1 VLVVDDD
8 DNAAV
13 LARVLLASDDRV
25 EMVGRAR
32 HGREALTMA
41 AAVQPD
47 VIIMDLHM
55 PVMGGTDA
63 TRRLREQGS
72 TARIVVV
79 TGSEE
84 VEEIRLAREAGADAF
99 VTKPVDENGLVAVI
113 LGETPE
119 S

>member
-1 VLVVDDD
+1 L
-8 DNAAV
+8 N
-13 LARVLLASDDRV
+13 
-25 EMVGRAR
+25 
-32 HGREALTMA
+32 
-41 AAVQPD
+41 
-47 VIIMDLHM
+47 M

-84 VEEIRLAREAGADAF
+84 VDEIGRAREAGADAV
-99 VTKPVDENGLVAVI
+99 VTKPVDANSLVAVI
-113 LGETPE
+113 LGEVPE